1 MNGGTQQV
9 NLTVASLHSGFAQ
22 ASGEAPARPM
32 MLPAAH
38 LAHLSHPI
46 PTSSHPP
53 RMNAQ
58 QFPDHAE
65 GPQGSVSLHLWFS
78 AQTFLLLLPIVGYL
92 VLPLVALQGTALWG
106 VFPKP

>member
-9 NLTVASLHSGFAQ
+9 NLTIASLHCGFAQ
-22 ASGEAPARPM
+22 ASGEAPAWPM

-38 LAHLSHPI
+38 LAHLSDPI

-53 RMNAQ
+53 RMNPQ

-65 GPQGSVSLHLWFS
+65 GPQGSAPLHLWLS
-78 AQTFLLLLPIVGYL
+78 AQTFLLFLPRVGYL

-106 VFPKP
+106 VFP